1 MKVVL
6 LEDLPGKGKA
16 GEIKEVSKGYARNFL
31 LPRGLALL
39 ATPTV
44 IKQVES
50 RLEKEKL
57 EESIDR
63 DKLVELAQQIEGREI
78 RFKARMGA
86 GERLFGSITA
96 ADVAEELK
104 RAIGSPIDKKKI
116 DIEKSLRKTGSY
128 EVAVKLASD
137 INPQITVVIEEEKE
151 AEEKAVKKA
160 KKKPEKGAEKKTEKK
175 AEKEAE
181 EKAEKKAEKKP
192 EKGVEKKTEKK
203 AKTEKKTEKGAEKKT
218 EKKAEKK
225 PEKKTEKKAEK
236 EKD

>member
-6 LEDLPGKGKA
+6 LEDLPGRGKA

-50 RLEKEKL
+50 RLEREKL

-63 DKLVELAQQIEGREI
+63 DKLVELAQQIEGKEI
-78 RFKARMGA
+78 RFQARMGT

-96 ADVAEELK
+96 ADVAEKLSEV
-104 RAIGSPIDKKKI
+104 IGSVIDKKKI
-116 DIEKSLRKTGSY
+116 DIEKSLRKTGSH

-137 INPQITVVIEEEKE
+137 LNPQIMVVIEEEKE
-151 AEEKAVKKA
+151 TGTEEETEKKA
-160 KKKPEKGAEKKTEKK
+160 EKKTEKQIGKKAEKKTEKK
-175 AEKEAE
+175 AEKRTERKADK
-181 EKAEKKAEKKP
+181 KAEKKAKAEEKEEEEEKK
-192 EKGVEKKTEKK
+192 
-203 AKTEKKTEKGAEKKT
+203 
-218 EKKAEKK
+218 
-225 PEKKTEKKAEK
+225 
-236 EKD
+236 D

>member
-44 IKQVES
+44 IRQVES

-57 EESIDR
+57 EVSIDR

-78 RFKARMGA
+78 RFKARLGV

-96 ADVAEELK
+96 ADVAEELS
-104 RAIGSPIDKKKI
+104 RAIGSPVDKKKI

-137 INPQITVVIEEEKE
+137 INPQIKVVIEEEKE
-151 AEEKAVKKA
+151 AEV
-160 KKKPEKGAEKKTEKK
+160 
-175 AEKEAE
+175 
-181 EKAEKKAEKKP
+181 EKKAEKK
-192 EKGVEKKTEKK
+192 
-203 AKTEKKTEKGAEKKT
+203 AEKKT

-225 PEKKTEKKAEK
+225 TEKKAEKKAEKKTEKKTEKKAEK
-236 EKD
+236 KTEKKAEKKTEKKAEKKAEKKTEKKAEKKEEGKEKEEEKD

>member
-6 LEDLPGKGKA
+6 LEDLPGRGKA

-31 LPRGLALL
+31 LPRGLALV

-50 RLEKEKL
+50 NLEKEKL

-63 DKLVELAQQIEGREI
+63 DKLVELAQQIEGKEI

-96 ADVAEELK
+96 ADVAEELS
-104 RAIGSPIDKKKI
+104 RAIGSVIDKKKI

-128 EVAVKLASD
+128 EIAVKLASD
-137 INPQITVVIEEEKE
+137 LNPQITVVIEEE
-151 AEEKAVKKA
+151 EK
-160 KKKPEKGAEKKTEKK
+160 EKG
-175 AEKEAE
+175 KE
-181 EKAEKKAEKKP
+181 
-192 EKGVEKKTEKK
+192 T
-203 AKTEKKTEKGAEKKT
+203 EKKT

-225 PEKKTEKKAEK
+225 KEKKKEKGKEKEKKTEKKAEK
-236 EKD
+236 KKEKKKEKGKETEEEKD

>member
-31 LPRGLALL
+31 LPRGLAML
-39 ATPTV
+39 ATPMV

-50 RLEKEKL
+50 RLEKERL

-63 DKLVELAQQIEGREI
+63 DKLVELAQQIEGKEI

-96 ADVAEELK
+96 TDVAEELS
-104 RAIGSPIDKKKI
+104 RAVGSPIDKKKI
-116 DIEKSLRKTGSY
+116 DIEKPLRKTGSY
-128 EVAVKLASD
+128 EVTVKLASD

-151 AEEKAVKKA
+151 KE
-160 KKKPEKGAEKKTEKK
+160 KKK
-175 AEKEAE
+175 EKEE
-181 EKAEKKAEKKP
+181 
-192 EKGVEKKTEKK
+192 
-203 AKTEKKTEKGAEKKT
+203 
-218 EKKAEKK
+218 
-225 PEKKTEKKAEK
+225 EK

>member
-39 ATPTV
+39 ATPTI

-50 RLEKEKL
+50 RIEKEKL

-63 DKLVELAQQIEGREI
+63 DKLVELAQQVEGREI
-78 RFKARMGA
+78 RFEARMGA

-96 ADVAEELK
+96 ADVAEELG

-116 DIEKSLRKTGSY
+116 DIEKPLRKTGSY

-137 INPQITVVIEEEKE
+137 INPLIMVVIEEEKE
-151 AEEKAVKKA
+151 AEA
-160 KKKPEKGAEKKTEKK
+160 KKKEEKKT
-175 AEKEAE
+175 EKEAE
-181 EKAEKKAEKKP
+181 EKAEKKTKK
-192 EKGVEKKTEKK
+192 K
-203 AKTEKKTEKGAEKKT
+203 AEKKT
-218 EKKAEKK
+218 EKEAEEKAEKK
-225 PEKKTEKKAEK
+225 TKKKAEEKAEKKTKKKAEEK
-236 EKD
+236 AEKKKETEEEKD

>member
-39 ATPTV
+39 ATPTI

-50 RLEKEKL
+50 RIEKEKL

-63 DKLVELAQQIEGREI
+63 DKLVELAQQVEGREI
-78 RFKARMGA
+78 RFEARMGA

-96 ADVAEELK
+96 ADVAEELG

-116 DIEKSLRKTGSY
+116 DIEKPLRKTGSY

-137 INPQITVVIEEEKE
+137 INPLIMVVIEEEKE
-151 AEEKAVKKA
+151 AEA
-160 KKKPEKGAEKKTEKK
+160 KKKEEKKT
-175 AEKEAE
+175 EKEAE
-181 EKAEKKAEKKP
+181 EKAEKKTKK
-192 EKGVEKKTEKK
+192 K
-203 AKTEKKTEKGAEKKT
+203 AEKKT
-218 EKKAEKK
+218 EKEAEEKAEKK
-225 PEKKTEKKAEK
+225 TKKKAEK
-236 EKD
+236 KTKKKAEEKAEKKKETEEEKEKD

>member
-31 LPRGLALL
+31 LPHGLALV

-50 RLEKEKL
+50 KLEGERLEEG
-57 EESIDR
+57 IDR

-78 RFKARMGA
+78 RLKARMGA

-96 ADVAEELK
+96 ADIAEELS
-104 RAIGSPIDKKKI
+104 RAIGSVIDKKKI
-116 DIEKSLRKTGSY
+116 DVEKSLRQTGSY
-128 EVAVKLASD
+128 EVAVNLASD
-137 INPQITVVIEEEKE
+137 LKPQITVVIEEE
-151 AEEKAVKKA
+151 EK
-160 KKKPEKGAEKKTEKK
+160 EKGKETEKK
-175 AEKEAE
+175 AENKKEKSKE
-181 EKAEKKAEKKP
+181 EEKAKGKETEKKAEKKAEKKKEKEKEE
-192 EKGVEKKTEKK
+192 EKG
-203 AKTEKKTEKGAEKKT
+203 KGKETRKETGKRAEKKK
-218 EKKAEKK
+218 EKEK
-225 PEKKTEKKAEK
+225 EKEK

>member
-6 LEDLPGKGKA
+6 LEDLPGRGKA

-31 LPRGLALL
+31 LPRGLALV

-96 ADVAEELK
+96 ADVAEELSQ
-104 RAIGSPIDKKKI
+104 AVGSVIDKKKI

-151 AEEKAVKKA
+151 KGKETEEKAE
-160 KKKPEKGAEKKTEKK
+160 KKKGKGEETKK
-175 AEKEAE
+175 
-181 EKAEKKAEKKP
+181 KAEKKAEKK
-192 EKGVEKKTEKK
+192 K
-203 AKTEKKTEKGAEKKT
+203 
-218 EKKAEKK
+218 
-225 PEKKTEKKAEK
+225 EK
-236 EKD
+236 EEEEEKD